1 MTVNWRPIKNHFLS
15 YRYPYLLVGVACLLN
30 YDVWYDLILDWMR
43 DDNYSHGFLVVP
55 VSVYVLYSQR
65 KELRMPPPSGNL
77 GLILV
82 AAGSLGLI
90 MGIAAGEYFVTRV
103 SLVMQL
109 TGIGLAYLGLANFRR
124 VWFAF
129 LFLLFMIPIPA
140 VVYYQATLPMQLA
153 ATKLTAFLLQIVGVQ
168 SIRQGHIIHLEGYSL
183 EVIEACSGLR
193 SLVTLLAL
201 SSLHAWQ
208 YMPGTVRS
216 VLLVLAAIPIAMMA
230 NVIRIF
236 VTAVGAH
243 SISKEMAESFLHE
256 ISGLLVFVS
265 AIVMLLITGVIL
277 KWTARNTS

>member
-1 MTVNWRPIKNHFLS
+1 MTVNWRSIKNHTLRH
-15 YRYPYLLVGVACLLN
+15 RYPYLLIGIAALLN
-30 YDVWYDLILDWMR
+30 FDVWYDLVKDWIR

-55 VSVYVLYSQR
+55 ISIFVLYSR
-65 KELRMPPPSGNL
+65 RNELRLPAPTGNL
-77 GLILV
+77 GLVLV
-82 AAGSLGLI
+82 LAGSLGLI

-109 TGIGLAYLGLANFRR
+109 TGIGLTYLGVDNFRK

-129 LFLLFMIPIPA
+129 FFLLFMIPIPA
-140 VVYYQATLPMQLA
+140 VVYYQATLPMQLM
-153 ATKLTAFLLQIVGVQ
+153 ATKVTAFLLHMVGVPAV
-168 SIRQGHIIHLEGYSL
+168 RQGHIIHLPGYSL

-201 SSLHAWQ
+201 GSLHAWH
-208 YMPGTVRS
+208 YMPGRVRA
-216 VLLVLAAIPIAMMA
+216 VILVLATIPIAMAA
-230 NVIRIF
+230 NVFRIF

-265 AIVMLLITGVIL
+265 ALVMMMITGVIL
-277 KWTARNTS
+277 RWTARDSS